1 MLDEILKWFNFYL
14 KYNKNM
20 FNKSSFQFLNK
31 NINIL
36 KEFQIIL
43 LDNKILSMHNG
54 SKKIIS

>member
-43 LDNKILSMHNG
+43 LE
-54 SKKIIS
+54 KKNII